1 MTAIITEKFR
11 LHNADQ
17 FFESFSE
24 ASPTVY
30 YMLIGKATPFT
41 SATSG
46 GTDASPPTPAD
57 DVSSEFYVWD
67 QTIAG
72 KNISSS
78 DVSYAVPRRDWAN
91 STTFDMYEDNISSS
105 NLTTSGQATLYQST
119 FFFRTSDNRI
129 YKVLDNNA
137 GTAYSGSEPTS
148 ESNSP
153 FAQGGYILKYM
164 YTITAAEQTKFLTTD
179 FMPVSTDS
187 TVSAAA
193 TDGKIESLI
202 VTAGASYTD
211 GTYFVAVNGDGTS
224 AGTSSGAIVSFV
236 VSSGNIAS
244 FGLTSG
250 TDTIVNSGGAGYT
263 FGTVTLTDATVFTD
277 SSLSSAVSTGDMN
290 NGSGGAIQVMIS
302 PKNGHGFNA
311 INELGGHFVL
321 MNTLFIGAERDDL
334 LTGNDFRNIAIV
346 TDPTTFGTSTVAS
359 DSTVRQTYAAKLTSV
374 SGTFTADEKITQTT
388 TGAVGR
394 VVEWDTGN
402 SILYYQQE
410 RYTDYGTSSVGAY
423 IAFSGANAIT
433 GASSSAVGTP
443 DSTSD
448 SAVTLANGF
457 TITFDDGYADPELQ
471 ADSGNIVYTEN
482 RSPISRATDQTE
494 DIKIVVEF

>member
-105 NLTTSGQATLYQST
+105 NLTTSGQASLYQST
-119 FFFRTSDNRI
+119 FFFRTSDNRV
-129 YKVLDNNA
+129 YKVLDNNG

-148 ESNSP
+148 EVTTP

-193 TDGKIESLI
+193 TDGSILSLI
-202 VTAGASYTD
+202 VTAGSGYTD

-224 AGTSSGAIVSFV
+224 AGTSSGAIISFV
-236 VSSGNIAS
+236 VSSGAIAS

-250 TDTIVNSGGAGYT
+250 TDTIVFAGGTNYT

-277 SSLSSAVSTGDMN
+277 SALSSAVSTGDIN
-290 NGSGGAIQVMIS
+290 DGSGGAITIQIS
-302 PKNGHGFNA
+302 PKSGHGFNA
-311 INELGGHFVL
+311 IGELGGHYVL
-321 MNTLFIGAERDDL
+321 MNTLFIGAARDDL
-334 LTGNDFRNIAIV
+334 LTGNDFRNIAIA

-359 DSTVRQTYAAKLTSV
+359 DQTFRQTYAVQLTSV
-374 SGTFTADEKITQTT
+374 SGTFTADEKITQAST
-388 TGAVGR
+388 AAIGR
-394 VVEWDTGN
+394 VVEWDSTN

-410 RYTDYGTSSVGAY
+410 RYTDYGTNSVGAY

-433 GASSSAVGTP
+433 GASSSAAGTP

-457 TITFDDGYADPELQ
+457 TITFTDGYVNPEVQ
-471 ADSGNIVYTEN
+471 PDSGNIIYTEN

>member
-11 LHNADQ
+11 LHNAEQ

-24 ASPTVY
+24 AAPHVY

-78 DVSYAVPRRDWAN
+78 DVTHALARRDWAN

-148 ESNSP
+148 ESTSP
-153 FAQGGYILKYM
+153 FAQGGYVLKYM
-164 YTITAAEQTKFLTTD
+164 YSITAAEQTKFLTTD
-179 FMPVSTDS
+179 FMPVTTDS

-211 GTYFVAVNGDGTS
+211 GTYYVAVNGDGAS
-224 AGTSSGAIVSFV
+224 AGTSSGAVISFV
-236 VSSGNIAS
+236 VSSGAIAS

-250 TDTIVNSGGAGYT
+250 TDTIVYAGGASYT

-277 SSLSSAVSTGDMN
+277 AALSTAVSTGNID
-290 NGSGGAIQVMIS
+290 NGSGGAIQVVIS
-302 PKNGHGFNA
+302 PKGGHGFNA
-311 INELGGHFVL
+311 INELGGHYVL

-359 DSTVRQTYAAKLTSV
+359 DSTARQTYAAKLTSV
-374 SGTFTADEKITQTT
+374 SGTFTADEKITQAST
-388 TGAVGR
+388 AAIGR
-394 VVEWDTGN
+394 VVEWDSSN

-423 IAFSGANAIT
+423 VAFSGANAIT

-443 DSTSD
+443 DSTAD
-448 SAVTLANGF
+448 SAVTLTNGF
-457 TITFDDGYADPELQ
+457 TVTFADGYVNPELEP
-471 ADSGNIVYTEN
+471 DSGNIIYTEN